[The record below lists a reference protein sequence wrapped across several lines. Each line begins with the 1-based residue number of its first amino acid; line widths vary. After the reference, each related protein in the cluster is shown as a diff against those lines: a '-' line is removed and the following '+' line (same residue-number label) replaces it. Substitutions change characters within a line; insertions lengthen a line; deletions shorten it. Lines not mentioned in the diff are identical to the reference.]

1 MNLYLNKRLIS
12 LITIIAVLIS
22 CLAVAEV
29 YADNSFEEM
38 KMLVGALDIMNG
50 DENGNLNL
58 ENFVSRAEFTK
69 IAVAMSEYRNMVA
82 TGSST
87 SMFTDVNFK
96 HWAAPYVRL
105 AVINGIFTGY
115 PDGTFKPDSTVL
127 LEEAVT
133 VMLRLQGYT
142 DADFGNSWP
151 YGQIGIAKGNGILD
165 GVNKTIGNE
174 LTRDD
179 ILKIAYNTLTSTPKG
194 GNINSKY
201 LEKLDSQYYEDT
213 VIIATNEQNTGV
225 APGYVQTSNG
235 TFRISDGFDQSLVGS
250 KGSLAVIN
258 GNYFGGFAQSDA
270 NVEKLVIY
278 SKLDNAIMAY
288 SNGAMVKVDIDGKT
302 TAYQD
307 SEVTTYRNIEAS
319 LKTGDTIYIVRN
331 NSNRIEYINVE
342 SDSMTDA
349 ETVKTSTWYSKYT
362 NDVQGLTVMRDGV
375 KGNVS
380 DVKTN
385 DIVYYLK
392 DINTVFAY
400 SKKVTGVYE
409 KATPNKDMPTSVTI
423 SGKEYSIETVEAFNK
438 LSSAGS
444 FNYGDTVTIM
454 LGKNSEIADVM
465 TGASTSVAAAYGFLY
480 ATGTK
485 SLENSDGEHYTSSY
499 ASIVYADGTTAD
511 FVTQKVYTSI
521 LNQVV
526 SIKLKDGV
534 ATLSP
539 LTSSYISGKVN
550 SDSYQIGTHA
560 VSPTV
565 SVLDVSTNDS
575 TKTAVYKSVYLK
587 RLDGI
592 NLSDSNVMYFHKNQ
606 RGEIDQLILNNA
618 TGDNYI
624 YGVIT
629 SSTDKPN
636 KTQGSPY
643 TINVNGTEYRC
654 TLDYGTKFRA
664 GDAVGISVSG
674 NSVNSMISL
683 QSAGNVSDINGDTVT
698 VGGKDYTTSDSL
710 IVYKKTQSA
719 GGTVTNIMPIGEYMD
734 NVNSLYST
742 AFWDKA
748 PSSGGRVRI
757 IIVR

>member
-1 MNLYLNKRLIS
+1 
-12 LITIIAVLIS
+12 
-22 CLAVAEV
+22 
-29 YADNSFEEM
+29 
-38 KMLVGALDIMNG
+38 MLVGALDIMNG

-58 ENFVSRAEFTK
+58 ENFVSRAEFAK

-151 YGQIGIAKGNGILD
+151 YGQVGIAKGNGILD
-165 GVNKTIGNE
+165 GVNKSIGNE

-179 ILKIAYNTLTSTPKG
+179 ILKIAYNTLTSAPKG

-235 TFRISDGFDQSLVGS
+235 TFRISDSFDQSLVGS

-319 LKTGDTIYIVRN
+319 LKTGDTIYVVRN
-331 NSNRIEYINVE
+331 TNNRIEYINVE

-511 FVTQKVYTSI
+511 FVTQKVYT
-521 LNQVV
+521 
-526 SIKLKDGV
+526 
-534 ATLSP
+534 
-539 LTSSYISGKVN
+539 
-550 SDSYQIGTHA
+550 
-560 VSPTV
+560 
-565 SVLDVSTNDS
+565 
-575 TKTAVYKSVYLK
+575 
-587 RLDGI
+587 
-592 NLSDSNVMYFHKNQ
+592 
-606 RGEIDQLILNNA
+606 
-618 TGDNYI
+618 
-624 YGVIT
+624 
-629 SSTDKPN
+629 
-636 KTQGSPY
+636 
-643 TINVNGTEYRC
+643 
-654 TLDYGTKFRA
+654 
-664 GDAVGISVSG
+664 
-674 NSVNSMISL
+674 
-683 QSAGNVSDINGDTVT
+683 
-698 VGGKDYTTSDSL
+698 
-710 IVYKKTQSA
+710 
-719 GGTVTNIMPIGEYMD
+719 
-734 NVNSLYST
+734 
-742 AFWDKA
+742 
-748 PSSGGRVRI
+748 
-757 IIVR
+757 